1 MAVNTINSYGEISV
15 TDESIALVVQQSALD
30 CYGVVDLVSRKFFDA
45 VKELFRGKKLGKS
58 RGIKIL
64 TIGDRI
70 HIDLDIILK
79 YGVSIN
85 AVAESVRRSVK
96 YNVEQFTGMIV
107 DSININVVGVK
118 V

>member
-1 MAVNTINSYGEISV
+1 MSVNTVNSYGQISV
-15 TDESIALVVQQSALD
+15 TDESIALVVGHTALE
-30 CYGVVDLVSRKFFDA
+30 CYGVVDLVSRKFADSLR
-45 VKELFRGKKLGKS
+45 EMTHRRRKS

-79 YGVSIN
+79 YGVSIS

-107 DSININVVGVK
+107 DSININVVGVR

>member
-1 MAVNTINSYGEISV
+1 MSVNTINSYGKISV
-15 TDESIALVVQQSALD
+15 TDESIALVVGHTALE
-30 CYGVVDLVSRKFFDA
+30 CYGVVDLVGRRLGDS
-45 VKELFRGKKLGKS
+45 FREMMNRQRKS

-79 YGVSIN
+79 YGVSIS

-96 YNVEQFTGMIV
+96 
-107 DSININVVGVK
+107 
-118 V
+118 

>member
-1 MAVNTINSYGEISV
+1 MSVNTINSYGKISV
-15 TDESIALVVQQSALD
+15 TGESIALVVGHTALE
-30 CYGVVDLVSRKFFDA
+30 CYGVVDLVGRKFGDSF
-45 VKELFRGKKLGKS
+45 KELVSKQRKS

-79 YGVSIN
+79 YGVSIS

-107 DSININVVGVK
+107 DSININVVGVR

>member
-1 MAVNTINSYGEISV
+1 MSVNTINSYGKISV
-15 TDESIALVVQQSALD
+15 TDESIALVVGHTALE
-30 CYGVVDLVSRKFFDA
+30 CYGVVDLVARKFGDS
-45 VKELFRGKKLGKS
+45 FREVFNKQKKS

-79 YGVSIN
+79 YGV
-85 AVAESVRRSVK
+85 
-96 YNVEQFTGMIV
+96 
-107 DSININVVGVK
+107 NINVVGVR